1 MKILKM
7 NASTLKGPDSFDF
20 EYIDNDDTNADDDKM
35 SNDDDDTLN
44 NEDIKD
50 EWSTLKGLDSFDS
63 SLSLLSF
70 SNPSCCGNQLSAPS
84 KVGNEFHVLSI
95 IDYQSCL

>member
-1 MKILKM
+1 M
-7 NASTLKGPDSFDF
+7 NDSTLKGPDSFDF

-70 SNPSCCGNQLSAPS
+70 SKPSCCDNQLLVQSEIVNKFNVHFLPIII
-84 KVGNEFHVLSI
+84 FIYTPVL
-95 IDYQSCL
+95 

>member
-1 MKILKM
+1 M
-7 NASTLKGPDSFDF
+7 NDSTLKGPDSFDF

-50 EWSTLKGLDSFDS
+50 E
-63 SLSLLSF
+63 
-70 SNPSCCGNQLSAPS
+70 
-84 KVGNEFHVLSI
+84 
-95 IDYQSCL
+95 